1 MSVDKVEAIE
11 QIQELVEQIN
21 CLGHELK
28 TLFRDA
34 FPSEHTRLD
43 AYAAF
48 DLTSSR
54 NPYDTTIESALEHIQ
69 AEGFEDEDEDDY

>member
-1 MSVDKVEAIE
+1 MSVNKVEAIE
-11 QIQELVEQIN
+11 QIQDLVEQIN

-43 AYAAF
+43 DYAAF

-54 NPYDTTIESALEHIQ
+54 NPYDTTIESELENIQ
-69 AEGFEDEDEDDY
+69 AEDFEDDY